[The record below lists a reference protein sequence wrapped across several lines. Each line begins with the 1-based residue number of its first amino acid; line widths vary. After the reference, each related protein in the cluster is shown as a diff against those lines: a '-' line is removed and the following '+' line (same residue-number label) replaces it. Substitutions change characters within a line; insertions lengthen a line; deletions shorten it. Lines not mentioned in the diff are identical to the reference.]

1 MGSLVAEWARL
12 SPNGLELQARRMGSQ
27 AKKTCRLYF
36 FFEYV
41 AAFWGWQKPGLIT
54 KYSKAGMGAW
64 A

>member
-1 MGSLVAEWARL
+1 MGSLVAEWARIAS
-12 SPNGLELQARRMGSQ
+12 SPNGLASEKNETLKS
-27 AKKTCRLYF
+27 